1 VVTVVNG
8 EEEGK
13 EEAEEEEDEEEEEK
27 GKEEG
32 GCGAYGAEPGG
43 AEERGWPLPCPTATV
58 ELDASVT
65 GL

>member
-1 VVTVVNG
+1 VVTVVKG
-8 EEEGK
+8 EEEG
-13 EEAEEEEDEEEEEK
+13 EEEEEEEEK

-32 GCGAYGAEPGG
+32 GCCACGAACGAEPGG
-43 AEERGWPLPCPTATV
+43 VEERGWPLPWPTATV